1 MKLGWKEAK
10 LGELIELISG
20 QHIAAKD
27 YNAAGIGFP
36 YLTGPSDFTDLHPQ
50 VSRWTEHPK
59 KMAQLGDI
67 LFTVKGSGVGKVNV
81 LDIPEAVISR
91 QIMAVRARDIDSRFL
106 FLLLKQLGGHFQEI
120 SNGAAIPGLSRGDL
134 NSVELHLPP
143 LEEQKRIVA
152 VLDEA
157 FAALDRA
164 RTHAEANLKNAREL
178 FERERETQL
187 ALNDATWTDT
197 KVGSLCL
204 KMEYGTA
211 EKSLPTGE
219 VPVLRMGNLQDGE
232 LDWTK
237 LVYSNNQNDISKLL
251 LKDGDV
257 LFNRTNSAEHVGKTA
272 IFRGKR
278 EAIFAGY
285 LIRLHLKSELV
296 NPEFMNIFLNS
307 KIARDYGKSVMGKSV
322 NQANISGLKLKQYP
336 IQLPPLTK
344 QVDIVDRLLALKAQ
358 SAALQQIYQKKL
370 LDIEDLRQSLLQKA
384 FSGELT

>member
-1 MKLGWKEAK
+1 MGWKEAK